1 MNFERRQGHF
11 PGFPEDVDL
20 RAEWIQLGSDWLS
33 LWFAPAKNQVAE
45 DDSPGEEK
53 PTRPSRH

>member
-1 MNFERRQGHF
+1 MNFERRHGHL

-33 LWFAPAKNQVAE
+33 LWFAPAKNQVPE
-45 DDSPGEEK
+45 DDSPGEAK